1 MISLASGS
9 VSPVRGLTATDQVVG
24 WGSDSKSVAV
34 SVGNSVSARLDLVD
48 LDSGARTFARDV
60 APPARAGV
68 VSVRISQWTD
78 GGRTYA
84 YDLERRTD
92 LLFVV
97 K

>member
-1 MISLASGS
+1 MIPA
-9 VSPVRGLTATDQVVG
+9 PVRGLTAADQIVG
-24 WGSDSKSVAV
+24 CGDDATSVAV
-34 SVGNSVSARLDLVD
+34 NVGNSVPARIEFVDLV
-48 LDSGARTFARDV
+48 SGARRVAREV
-60 APPARAGV
+60 APPSRAGI

-84 YDLERRTD
+84 YDDERRTD